1 MFDLLAMLILPAI
14 IAGLIAGLFGL
25 GGGAVIVPAV
35 FYVLTE
41 QGIAPEVAINIAVAT
56 SLATIVLTGA
66 TSALSHHRLGHVDWV
81 LVQRWLPFLLLG
93 ALLGSTIIARFKT
106 SGLIIFFGLFLWCV
120 AVISVVRTRAVGSP
134 QRDDL
139 SWAAPVWKVPVI
151 VFLIGA
157 VSALVGVGGGTMS
170 VPTLTAMGR
179 SIHQAIG
186 TSAAMGVAL
195 ALAATLWMLLTFEP
209 TGVDNTV
216 GLVYWPAYLTIM
228 PCTLIFAPLG
238 VKLSQ
243 RISAPTLNIAF
254 MLLLLIVGARMI
266 WVGIS

>member
-1 MFDLLAMLILPAI
+1 MFELLALLIFPAVM
-14 IAGLIAGLFGL
+14 AGLIAGLFGL

-41 QGIAPEVAINIAVAT
+41 QAVAPEVAINIAVAT

-66 TSALSHHRLGHVDWV
+66 TSALSHHRLDHVDWV
-81 LVQRWLPFLLLG
+81 LVWRWLPFLLLG
-93 ALLGSTIIARFKT
+93 ALLGSTIVARFKT
-106 SGLIIFFGLFLWCV
+106 PGLIIFFGLFLWCV
-120 AVISVVRTRAVGSP
+120 ALISVLRSQAVRSQ
-134 QRDDL
+134 QRDRVD
-139 SWAAPVWKVPVI
+139 WAAPAWKMPVI

-157 VSALVGVGGGTMS
+157 VSSLVGVGGGTMS

-179 SIHQAIG
+179 SIHRAIG

-195 ALAATLWMLLTFEP
+195 ALMATLWMLLTFEP
-209 TGVDNTV
+209 TGVDNTL

-238 VKLSQ
+238 AKLSQ
-243 RISAPTLNIAF
+243 RIAAHKLNMAF

-266 WVGIS
+266 WVGVS